1 MAAESL
7 EMSHFRHGRGQ
18 KMCDLML
25 SWDGSELMRYP
36 LSRGRLKDS
45 CSFILRRK
53 LRSGLEAIPS
63 AKAGL
68 GLGQGL
74 ASLSFLL
81 LSASAQS
88 SQGFLWL
95 PRPLCAP
102 QWWLVILGNLSLL
115 PVPNSQTCLSFRDPW
130 GRAPLSA
137 DSPVT
142 LGPLTLWPT
151 NLCPQFHGPGPPV
164 FAMSLLGWED
174 PLLGPI
180 SSDF

>member
-1 MAAESL
+1 MRFRHLGQSSGLIPWRRASLSRKGSGLWAAGVSTDLMTAESL

-36 LSRGRLKDS
+36 LSRGRLEDS

-53 LRSGLEAIPS
+53 LKPGLEAVPS
-63 AKAGL
+63 AGAGL

-74 ASLSFLL
+74 TPLSFLL

-102 QWWLVILGNLSLL
+102 QWWLVILGNLSLI
-115 PVPNSQTCLSFRDPW
+115 PVPSSQTCLSFGDP
-130 GRAPLSA
+130 
-137 DSPVT
+137 
-142 LGPLTLWPT
+142 
-151 NLCPQFHGPGPPV
+151 
-164 FAMSLLGWED
+164 
-174 PLLGPI
+174 
-180 SSDF
+180 